1 MNDKKIFLTTFMLV
15 FFAELGDK
23 TQIASFSLAARYGK
37 LVPVIIGAS
46 IAFVCSSLLA
56 VFLGH
61 KISSIVPQ
69 KKLKLACGI
78 LFILTGIYML
88 IRNLLNI

>member
-1 MNDKKIFLTTFMLV
+1 MNNKKIFLSTFILV

-23 TQIASFSLAARYGK
+23 TQIASFSLAARYSQ
-37 LVPVIIGAS
+37 LSPVIIGAS
-46 IAFVCSSLLA
+46 TAFVCSSLLA

-61 KISSIVPQ
+61 KISTIVPQ
-69 KKLKLACGI
+69 KRIKLVCGI

-88 IRNLLNI
+88 IRNLL